1 MSDYDKIEQVLL
13 DRIKSLADEF
23 AEIKRE
29 FNDPTLNPDTY
40 VELSTSLGELEEK
53 CHKLEEQSKSK
64 SAIEN
69 VIAQAI
75 RTRNE
80 LLLNEFNFYKN
91 EVQRINHGQ
100 NDLKIEIVFKG
111 DRVTFKEDMKQFFKG
126 TSITDTKYQAMCTEF
141 SDFTAL
147 MEDYI
152 LHRGEKLHAILT
164 ASEYAKIVQKLETSY
179 PDLIQ
184 HQVKNRVDIYY
195 HGKLLQQHSI
205 GQRASALI
213 LFILTQSDNDVI
225 LIDQPEDD
233 LDNKIIYD
241 EIIRAKVSHKRKAH
255 LRHPILLHRQRHAYM
270 IH

>member
-1 MSDYDKIEQVLL
+1 MLFCIL
-13 DRIKSLADEF
+13 R
-23 AEIKRE
+23 
-29 FNDPTLNPDTY
+29 
-40 VELSTSLGELEEK
+40 K

-147 MEDYI
+147 M
-152 LHRGEKLHAILT
+152 
-164 ASEYAKIVQKLETSY
+164 
-179 PDLIQ
+179 
-184 HQVKNRVDIYY
+184 
-195 HGKLLQQHSI
+195 
-205 GQRASALI
+205 ALI
-213 LFILTQSDNDVI
+213 IS
-225 LIDQPEDD
+225 
-233 LDNKIIYD
+233 
-241 EIIRAKVSHKRKAH
+241 S
-255 LRHPILLHRQRHAYM
+255 
-270 IH
+270 